1 MTVAAITKQRSCA
14 LHGGTFETSPNGKK
28 GEVSLVRG
36 PLDSGGKR
44 ALSGNGTGR
53 AIRYSNS
60 SVAVKSADRP
70 RRGGARNRKDRRSEG
85 LSGAQLD
92 ALIAAKRHAN
102 AIGLPFTRMVTIH
115 WEEAGLL
122 LHDMPLATGQF
133 IDRLKKTLERHGSQT
148 AYLWTHEGGATK
160 GGHCHLLIHVPA
172 GLVSKVLKLQR
183 GWLRKIT
190 GKPYRK
196 TVIVSRPIGKR
207 LGLEASNPADHA
219 VNLEVAFG
227 YVCKAASQAD
237 LDARGIVRQHE
248 PGGLVIGK
256 RCGTSQNIAHKAR
269 SKGAL

>member
-1 MTVAAITKQRSCA
+1 MTKQRSCA
-14 LHGGTFETSPNGKK
+14 LHGGTFETSPDRGK
-28 GEVSLVRG
+28 GEVSLVG
-36 PLDSGGKR
+36 APLDNGRKR
-44 ALSGNGTGR
+44 AIAGNGTGH
-53 AIRYSNS
+53 AFSYSNS
-60 SVAVKSADRP
+60 SVAAKCADKP
-70 RRGGARNRKDRRSEG
+70 KRGGARNRKDRRSEG

-92 ALIAAKRHAN
+92 GLIAAKCHAT

-122 LHDMPLATGQF
+122 LQDMPWATGQF

-207 LGLEASNPADHA
+207 LGREVSNPADHA
-219 VNLEVAFG
+219 VNLEVAVG

-256 RCGTSQNIAHKAR
+256 RCGTSQNIAHRAR
-269 SKGAL
+269 SQGAL